1 MKKETKSD
9 IKTNL
14 ACLGVV
20 PLMAIMFVLFAGFI
34 PLVMFI
40 ISRVGTAFTSSVFPH
55 L

>member
-9 IKTNL
+9 IKMYL

-20 PLMAIMFVLFAGFI
+20 PVMAIMFVLFAGFI
-34 PLVMFI
+34 PFCMFI
-40 ISRVGTAFTSSVFPH
+40 ISRVGTAFTSYVFPH